1 MQFRGNCLVFK
12 YVILIIIL
20 LILLVFAGNKLIGHK
35 AGEIIGDEIRRQI
48 AASPQLKS
56 LNYEDISVDPLGGK
70 MTIAKLEID
79 QGALHVSSSEA
90 SLDASLAS
98 LIGLLGD
105 AEISKIEDF
114 DLEMKDFELDGKEHG
129 FELRLSELA
138 LNFDAE
144 RTADGGLKVTVNQ
157 IGDAVLKQIETAL
170 GRKIERNA
178 AGKILLKLS
187 DLEGKTELRVLD

>member
-1 MQFRGNCLVFK
+1 MFK

-90 SLDASLAS
+90 SLDASLTS